1 MLDNERTAKARSMTK
16 SISVDESVF
25 ALMAS
30 AINVL
35 SLKNHRFES
44 LATVVEEAL
53 TFSGDIPNE
62 VVASLPPPKARLGR
76 IKVHFRMYDYYE
88 SGMERM
94 RERLAAA
101 GRAKCS
107 LRDIIIV
114 CCLLTIPSKP

>member
-1 MLDNERTAKARSMTK
+1 MLDDERTAKARSMTK
-16 SISVDESVF
+16 SISVDEGVF

-44 LATVVEEAL
+44 LSTVVGEAL
-53 TFSGDIPNE
+53 TSLGDIPSG
-62 VVASLPPPKARLGR
+62 VVASLPPPNARLGH
-76 IKVHFRMYDYYE
+76 IKVHFRIYGYYQP
-88 SGMERM
+88 GMERM
-94 RERLAAA
+94 RKRLAAA
-101 GRAKCS
+101 GRANCS